1 MRPISITT
9 LTFSLSWLQ
18 FSFDLTRAAPSPP
31 ELHAGI
37 QLSESNFDQS
47 IKNGLW
53 LIEHYSPFCVH
64 CKHFAPT
71 WVKLCEAV
79 KPFETRG
86 LHMAQVDC
94 IAQGDLCVKN
104 NVEFYP
110 QMKLYTDG
118 VFLETYEGSKKLGDL
133 TAYLDKQSNQYL
145 SNKTSTNPSSTPI
158 ADPASHTEPITKVP
172 PPQASTDDQTH
183 TAHDDQLK
191 PIEPIKTKQPE
202 PQIPEDIKA
211 LPNQD
216 GKLISL
222 TPETWQSHTATGPI
236 FVKYYAPWCG
246 HCQRLAPTWSDL
258 ARLLIHHVNVAEF
271 NCDEKGDFKAL
282 CRKEGVPG
290 FPTLFF
296 YQDGIK
302 VEYVGPRTL
311 TAMEGFAKK
320 ASITGGARDISSS
333 TLRKVMSEEE
343 VFFLY
348 LYDQNLTPKHDLD
361 ALQEAA
367 KSMLG
372 TAIVY
377 KSHAPELFRQF
388 GIPSTSIPTLLVFKD
403 LDEQPWSSTSPNKT
417 GLKPWISSNSLP
429 IMPEMSEMI
438 YDSVLKPNVRKLV
451 VLVCLPG
458 GKNQALLDEL
468 KGWAKQWR
476 RSQQARE
483 VDVVVDWVWVDG
495 NGQWAGWLNNVYGVK
510 VGLSSAAADLR
521 QESRIII
528 VDGIKKEYYDH
539 QANDVR
545 ITWNP
550 TSVFQTLLA
559 IELGKVE
566 PKIFGSLI
574 DRSISRLRKS
584 SIRLIGTIQ
593 THWIASMTIFLGI
606 IALMFKKTRMMH
618 FFNFFRN
625 SQNHPDLE
633 HFNQRN
639 GSTLNGNQKN
649 PSKFSPKAD

>member
-1 MRPISITT
+1 MRPPSIKTFT
-9 LTFSLSWLQ
+9 LSLSCLQ
-18 FSFDLTRAAPSPP
+18 LSFHLTRAVPSPQDM
-31 ELHAGI
+31 HAGI
-37 QLSESNFDQS
+37 QLSENNFDES

-53 LIEHYSPFCVH
+53 LIEHYSPFCMH

-71 WVKLCEAV
+71 WIQLCEAV

-118 VFLETYEGSKKLGDL
+118 VFLESYEGSKKLEEL
-133 TAYLDKQSNQYL
+133 KAYLDKQSNQYL
-145 SNKTSTNPSSTPI
+145 SNKTSTNQPSTPKT
-158 ADPASHTEPITKVP
+158 DTASHTKPIVEVP
-172 PPQASTDDQTH
+172 PPLASTENQINPP
-183 TAHDDQLK
+183 HDDK
-191 PIEPIKTKQPE
+191 PNEPIKTTEPV
-202 PQIPEDIKA
+202 PQIPEDVKA

-222 TPETWQSHTATGPI
+222 TPQTWESHTSTGPI

-246 HCQRLAPTWSDL
+246 HCQKLAPTWADL
-258 ARLLIHHVNVAEF
+258 ASLLIHQVNVAEF
-271 NCDEKGDFKAL
+271 NCDLQGDFKAL

-311 TAMEGFAKK
+311 TAMETFAKK
-320 ASITGGARDISSS
+320 AAITGGAKDISS
-333 TLRKVMSEEE
+333 TMLRKVMSEEE

-348 LYDQNLTPKHDLD
+348 LYDQHSTPKQDLD

-377 KSHAPELFRQF
+377 KSHSSELFRQF
-388 GIPSTSIPTLLVFKD
+388 GIPSTTTPTLLVFKD
-403 LDEQPWSSTSPNKT
+403 LDEQPWSSTSTNRT
-417 GLKPWISSNSLP
+417 GLKQWMSSNSLP
-429 IMPEMSEMI
+429 IMPEMNGMI

-451 VLVCLPG
+451 VLVCLAG
-458 GKNQALLDEL
+458 GKNQGLLDEL

-483 VDVVVDWVWVDG
+483 VNVVVDWVWVDG
-495 NGQWAGWLNNVYGVK
+495 NGQWAGWLNNVYGVQVK
-510 VGLSSAAADLR
+510 AGTAGTDLR

-528 VDGIKKEYYDH
+528 VDGIKKEYYDR

-584 SIRLIGTIQ
+584 SSGLIVTMRN
-593 THWIASMTIFLGI
+593 HWIISMTIFIGLV
-606 IALMFKKTRMMH
+606 AFSFKKPS
-618 FFNFFRN
+618 FFFGFLRN
-625 SQNHPDLE
+625 QIHRQNHHDLE

-639 GSTLNGNQKN
+639 GLSPNGNHNKN
-649 PSKFSPKAD
+649 NLKFSPKAD

>member
-1 MRPISITT
+1 MRPLSITNLT
-9 LTFSLSWLQ
+9 LSLSCLYL
-18 FSFDLTRAAPSPP
+18 SFDLTRAAPSPQDM
-31 ELHAGI
+31 HAGI
-37 QLSESNFDQS
+37 QLSESNFDES
-47 IKNGLW
+47 IKNGIW

-71 WVKLCEAV
+71 WIELCEAV

-104 NVEFYP
+104 KVEFYP
-110 QMKLYTDG
+110 QMKLYSDG
-118 VFLETYEGSKKLGDL
+118 VFLETYEGSKKVEELK
-133 TAYLDKQSNQYL
+133 AYLDKQSNQYL
-145 SNKTSTNPSSTPI
+145 SNKTSTNEPSTPKSTT
-158 ADPASHTEPITKVP
+158 ASPTKPIVEVP
-172 PPQASTDDQTH
+172 QPQASTEDQIS
-183 TAHDDQLK
+183 TAHDDHQLPK
-191 PIEPIKTKQPE
+191 EPIKTTQPE
-202 PQIPEDIKA
+202 PQIPEDVKA

-222 TPETWQSHTATGPI
+222 TPQTWESHTSTGPI
-236 FVKYYAPWCG
+236 FIKYYAPWCG
-246 HCQRLAPTWSDL
+246 HCQKLAPTWADL

-311 TAMEGFAKK
+311 TAMESFAKK
-320 ASITGGARDISSS
+320 AAITGGARDISSS

-348 LYDQNLTPKHDLD
+348 LYDQNSTPKQDLD

-377 KSHAPELFRQF
+377 KSHSPELFRQF
-388 GIPSTSIPTLLVFKD
+388 GVPSISIPTLLVFKD
-403 LDEQPWSSTSPNKT
+403 LDEQPWSSTSMNRT
-417 GLKPWISSNSLP
+417 GLKQWISSNSLP
-429 IMPEMSEMI
+429 IMPEMSGMV

-451 VLVCLPG
+451 VMVCLAG
-458 GKNQALLDEL
+458 GKNPALLDEL

-483 VDVVVDWVWVDG
+483 VNVVVDWVWVDG
-495 NGQWAGWLNNVYGVK
+495 NGQWAGWLNNVYGVQ
-510 VGLSSAAADLR
+510 VGSGSAGADLR
-521 QESRIII
+521 KESRIII

-584 SIRLIGTIQ
+584 SSQLIGSMRN
-593 THWIASMTIFLGI
+593 HWIASMSIFIGL
-606 IALMFKKTRMMH
+606 IAFLFKKKSVMH
-618 FFNFFRN
+618 LLRN
-625 SQNHPDLE
+625 NIQSKNHQDLE
-633 HFNQRN
+633 HFNQR
-639 GSTLNGNQKN
+639 GRLTPNGNSKN
-649 PSKFSPKAD
+649 NSKFSPKAD